1 MRELFN
7 IRSEQM
13 VLVALMEF
21 ETAYDTISDRLNE
34 SLFYAERHK
43 PIFEAIEYLKKSGS
57 QVDILLVFDW
67 LKAHKKV
74 DQVGGEEYLKELN
87 RNTPKS
93 LSQLSAHVK
102 RLTELKALRQAEFIL
117 KVAADCIEHNPD
129 MAAADII
136 NNAAAELLKTA
147 MPTNAKAA
155 TSLNDCLKEL
165 MEDLESDEV
174 NGYTTG
180 FKDLDSMLGTLEAG
194 DLVVLAARPSM
205 GKTAIC
211 LNIMD
216 HIVSTTGK
224 AVLLAELEMKKLAI
238 TQRLVSARAGIHG
251 GALRDKGMKQD
262 DWIRLTSATAAMV
275 DYPLYINDKARQTL
289 AEIRTQANEL
299 KRKHGSVGTIVVDH
313 LGLMGDLGADNRNN
327 AIGIVTAGLKE
338 LGKELDCPIILL
350 SQLNRKVDDRPNKR
364 PMMSDLRDSGNIEQD
379 ADIILM
385 MFRDEY
391 YTKEKCK
398 CPGIAE
404 VIVAKQRKGATGVV
418 YLGWQSSYSRF
429 VDLQNYVHKGD
440 EE

>member
-43 PIFEAIEYLKKSGS
+43 PIFEAIEYLKRTGS

-67 LKAHKKV
+67 LKAHRKV
-74 DQVGGEEYLKELN
+74 ELAGGEEYLKELN

-117 KVAADCIEHNPD
+117 KVASDCIEHNPD

-155 TSLNDCLKEL
+155 ASLNDCLKEL
-165 MEDLESDEV
+165 MADLESEETK
-174 NGYTTG
+174 GYTTG
-180 FKDLDSMLGTLEAG
+180 FKDLDGILGSLEGG

-205 GKTAIC
+205 GKTAIT
-211 LNIMD
+211 LNILD

-224 AVLLAELEMKKLAI
+224 AVFLAELEMKSLEI
-238 TQRLVSARAGIHG
+238 TKRLVSARGGIHG
-251 GALRDKGMKQD
+251 GALRDKNLRQD
-262 DWIRLTSATAAMV
+262 DWIRLTAATAAMV
-275 DYPLYINDKARQTL
+275 DFPLYINDKARQTMS
-289 AEIRTQANEL
+289 EIRTQANEL
-299 KRKHGSVGTIVVDH
+299 KRKHGAIGAIAVDH

-327 AIGIVTAGLKE
+327 AIGLITAGLKE

-364 PMMSDLRDSGNIEQD
+364 PVMSDLRDSGNIEQD
-379 ADIILM
+379 ADIILFM
-385 MFRDEY
+385 YRDEY
-391 YTKEKCK
+391 YTKEKTK
-398 CPGIAE
+398 YPAIGE
-404 VIVAKQRKGATGVV
+404 VIVAKQRKGATGTV
-418 YLGWQSSYSRF
+418 YLSWQASYSRF
-429 VDLQNYVHKGD
+429 IDLQNYQHKGD